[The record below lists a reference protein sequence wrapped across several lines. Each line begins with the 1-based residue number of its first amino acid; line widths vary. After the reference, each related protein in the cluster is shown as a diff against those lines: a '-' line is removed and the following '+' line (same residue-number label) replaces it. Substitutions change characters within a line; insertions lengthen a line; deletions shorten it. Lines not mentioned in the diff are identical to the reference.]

1 MIYQILSDDGH
12 PLDSHAELDTSGITL
27 FSRGGST
34 AKGNVTNADYGP
46 ALRLILRRIASARL
60 PFDRAWVDSLD
71 VQRLP
76 VEQRIILSN
85 GELDADGSSAFTLM
99 SRRMKLVGQGA
110 GRKGGNSTKKIRI
123 QFAADVKLLELESAL
138 RTIHV
143 QEDVKS
149 AERLPAEIFGVVTAE
164 HVWNALEKLR
174 QPSFRHPYGPSI
186 DFDLITNAE
195 ERFPPKAV
203 FGLAATEAL
212 GYEILPR
219 HFSGGLGTPC
229 FRILESAG
237 FTIVAKGEKSRA
249 INVPESPDDRSW
261 TEGKPRLIAHL
272 RRERASGLAQAKKDW
287 FVRTH
292 GKLFCQRCGMDPVA
306 IYDGAHGVAC
316 IEVHHQAVQVEEMAD
331 GHRTRL
337 EELQCLCANCH
348 RVEHRLLK
356 LALNKQAESARAGS

>member
-12 PLDSHAELDTSGITL
+12 PMDSHAELDTSGITL
-27 FSRGGST
+27 LSRGGST
-34 AKGNVTNADYGP
+34 AKGNVTNAEYGP

-76 VEQRIILSN
+76 IEQRIILSN

-99 SRRMKLVGQGA
+99 SKRMKLVGQGA

-123 QFAADVKLLELESAL
+123 QFGADVKLLELESAL
-138 RTIHV
+138 RTIQV
-143 QEDVKS
+143 REDVRS
-149 AERLPAEIFGVVTAE
+149 AERLPAEIFRVVTAE
-164 HVWNALEKLR
+164 HVWNAVEKLR
-174 QPSFRHPYGPSI
+174 QPNFRHPYGPSI
-186 DFDLITNAE
+186 DFDLITNEE

-237 FTIVAKGEKSRA
+237 FTIVAKGEESRP
-249 INVPESPDDRSW
+249 IDVPESPDDRSW

-292 GKLFCQRCGMDPVA
+292 GKLFCERCGMDPVA
-306 IYDGAHGVAC
+306 IYDGAHGAAC

-337 EELQCLCANCH
+337 EDLQCLCANCH
-348 RVEHRLLK
+348 RVVHRLLK
-356 LALNKQAESARAGS
+356 LALNKQAESARVGP

>member
-1 MIYQILSDDGH
+1 MIYQILSDDGQ
-12 PLDSHAELDTSGITL
+12 PMDSHAELDTSGITL

-34 AKGNVTNADYGP
+34 AKRNVTNAEYGP
-46 ALRLILRRIASARL
+46 ALRLLLRRIASARL

-76 VEQRIILSN
+76 IEQRIILSS

-99 SRRMKLVGQGA
+99 SRRMKLVGQGV

-123 QFAADVKLLELESAL
+123 QFAADVRLPLLESAL
-138 RTIHV
+138 RAIEV
-143 QEDVKS
+143 QEDVRS
-149 AERLPAEIFGVVTAE
+149 AERLPAETFRVVTAE
-164 HVWNALEKLR
+164 HVWNAVEKLH
-174 QPSFRHPYGPSI
+174 QPNFRHAYGPSI

-212 GYEILPR
+212 GYEILPK
-219 HFSGGLGTPC
+219 HFSGGRGTPC
-229 FRILESAG
+229 FRILEGAG
-237 FTIVAKGEKSRA
+237 FTIVAKGEESRP
-249 INVPESPDDRSW
+249 IDVPESPDDRSW

-292 GKLFCQRCGMDPVA
+292 GKLLCERCGMDPVA
-306 IYDGAHGVAC
+306 TYDGAHGAAC
-316 IEVHHQAVQVEEMAD
+316 IEVHHHAVQVEEMPE

-337 EELQCLCANCH
+337 EDLQCLCANCH
-348 RVEHRLLK
+348 RVEHRRLK
-356 LALNKQAESARAGS
+356 LASNKLVDGACVDS